1 MSTRPP
7 LLKHMLRT
15 LRILLESGESGSHRR
30 VLLANSSSSYH
41 TYLTALALG
50 VGTTMPD
57 ERDDDEGEEPEE
69 LADDA
74 WKKLLDCD
82 EDGVLSLKLWEE
94 VTELKANKTNIALA
108 LREIMRQA
116 WGEYILFS

>member
-1 MSTRPP
+1 M
-7 LLKHMLRT
+7 
-15 LRILLESGESGSHRR
+15 IESHDWLSQK
-30 VLLANSSSSYH
+30 LQQ
-41 TYLTALALG
+41 
-50 VGTTMPD
+50 D

-74 WKKLLDCD
+74 QKKLLDCD
-82 EDGVLSLKLWEE
+82 EDGVLSLKPWEE
-94 VTELKANKTNIALA
+94 VTELKANKTNIALV